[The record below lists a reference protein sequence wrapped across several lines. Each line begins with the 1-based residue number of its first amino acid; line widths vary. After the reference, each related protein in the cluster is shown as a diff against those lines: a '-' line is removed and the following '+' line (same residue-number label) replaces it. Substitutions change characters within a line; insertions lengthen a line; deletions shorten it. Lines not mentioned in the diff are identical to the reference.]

1 VVRGPWSV
9 VRGPWSVVRALIRGP
24 LPHPVAAAAPCRAAA
39 GPGRCRAAAGPLP
52 HPVGPQPP
60 VVRGPWSVG
69 PLVQYR
75 VSFRGSERLLTHKIP
90 RDAARARGHV
100 LGPNMYVTRSEVLH
114 GSIDQMSKADV
125 EKALNE
131 VKKQLG
137 QESTEKVIE
146 GEVLDTR
153 SDVLETVEERLLGL
167 TSKH

>member
-1 VVRGPWSV
+1 
-9 VRGPWSVVRALIRGP
+9 
-24 LPHPVAAAAPCRAAA
+24 
-39 GPGRCRAAAGPLP
+39 
-52 HPVGPQPP
+52 
-60 VVRGPWSVG
+60 
-69 PLVQYR
+69 
-75 VSFRGSERLLTHKIP
+75 
-90 RDAARARGHV
+90 
-100 LGPNMYVTRSEVLH
+100 MYVTRSEVLH

-153 SDVLETVEERLLGL
+153 SDVLETVEERLLGP